1 MSPLPHAHSCT
12 EISSEIHG
20 SVSTSIPLGQADIQ
34 LYGPLNLRVKF
45 TAHIGADGNIAI
57 SYTTEN
63 VMTVGWKDGCGLQNK
78 FDSQAKA
85 DFEADATLTA
95 EATALM
101 DVRLGF
107 KSVSCSLVNAQ
118 FTSGAVAVGKTETDL
133 LGDQP
138 TCVDLRLYVPL
149 VVV

>member
-1 MSPLPHAHSCT
+1 
-12 EISSEIHG
+12 
-20 SVSTSIPLGQADIQ
+20 
-34 LYGPLNLRVKF
+34 
-45 TAHIGADGNIAI
+45 
-57 SYTTEN
+57 
-63 VMTVGWKDGCGLQNK
+63 MTVGWKDGCGLQNK

-149 VVV
+149 RWGVNQEGCLLTDISGKLKAKRSGSVYVYRTDNDVGRSFNGSVFINYDSFACDDI